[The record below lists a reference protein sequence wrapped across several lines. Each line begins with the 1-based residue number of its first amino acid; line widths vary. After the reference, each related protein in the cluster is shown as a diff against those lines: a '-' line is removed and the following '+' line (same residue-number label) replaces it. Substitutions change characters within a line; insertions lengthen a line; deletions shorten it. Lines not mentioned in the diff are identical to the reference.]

1 MEASSKLSRLLRTS
15 RDQKEIEDW
24 IFSLTPL
31 GVAFVFFIIF
41 VLPMDLP
48 NKDMIVVTGIA
59 AGFTGLQ
66 SYWIFRGWRKS
77 WQHSA
82 AGHHRHCD
90 HAEPCLG
97 LHAIHLGLLPAP
109 VGPEILRLL
118 HGCLTLPFTK
128 DRPLH
133 PHKVLHSAGPCAGN
147 DVSAS
152 S

>member
-1 MEASSKLSRLLRTS
+1 MEAGSKLSRLLRTS

-66 SYWIFRGWRKS
+66 TYWIFRGWRKNHGS
-77 WQHSA
+77 TVL
-82 AGHHRHCD
+82 
-90 HAEPCLG
+90 LG
-97 LHAIHLGLLPAP
+97 IIGI
-109 VGPEILRLL
+109 GI
-118 HGCLTLPFTK
+118 TLSLAWGYMQF
-128 DRPLH
+128 L
-133 PHKVLHSAGPCAGN
+133 
-147 DVSAS
+147 
-152 S
+152 

>member
-1 MEASSKLSRLLRTS
+1 MEASSKLRRLFQTS

-66 SYWIFRGWRKS
+66 SYWIYRGWRRNEGS
-77 WQHSA
+77 TVL
-82 AGHHRHCD
+82 
-90 HAEPCLG
+90 LG
-97 LHAIHLGLLPAP
+97 LIGIGITFGLVWLY
-109 VGPEILRLL
+109 LS
-118 HGCLTLPFTK
+118 LT
-128 DRPLH
+128 
-133 PHKVLHSAGPCAGN
+133 
-147 DVSAS
+147 
-152 S
+152 